1 MNFCLFIKSIF
12 ATLNVVDRPMKAKSL
27 LKLASLFSLSV
38 ILLSLSGCNNS
49 NTNTVVS
56 FLPLE
61 GSCGAYGTAYHHGIN
76 YFLNNNEE
84 LNFEYINYD
93 DSKIEETLKNKNT
106 KAIIGSFND
115 ELNNSV
121 TSNND
126 IPIITSF
133 YKPIDYEYNA
143 DKAFFPLIPSLT
155 KEAEALGDLMLL
167 DESITS
173 VGVLFSDEECYEEMY
188 ITLSEKLGHNI
199 FVGYELDAEHDAY
212 SAMLDIVIADNHDAL
227 VLFTNI
233 YDFNN
238 LIYKLAIKDNETAVY
253 APSYIKRFFNVPP
266 NYNEDKFSI
275 YYPKFTN
282 SLNINEEELNA
293 TFTASEYYEELN
305 PTIKKRITDN
315 FSFFVDGYLAVSI
328 LNSAINEIVSKL
340 INTKELTKLL
350 HKNELFKLEAENLV
364 KYTKS

>member
-1 MNFCLFIKSIF
+1 MKVKS
-12 ATLNVVDRPMKAKSL
+12 R
-27 LKLASLFSLSV
+27 LALFSSLDV
-38 ILLSLSGCNNS
+38 LMILLSLSGCSNS
-49 NTNTVVS
+49 NTNIVVS
-56 FLPLE
+56 FIPVE
-61 GSCGAYGTAYHHGIN
+61 GSHGAYGTAYYHGIN
-76 YFLNNNEE
+76 YFINTNEE
-84 LNFEYINYD
+84 LYFEYINYD
-93 DSKIEETLKNKNT
+93 DSKIEETLENKNT
-106 KAIIGSFND
+106 KSIIGSFND
-115 ELNNSV
+115 ELNNNV
-121 TSNND
+121 ISNND
-126 IPIITSF
+126 IPIITSS
-133 YKPIDYEYNA
+133 YKPVDYKYNA
-143 DKAFFPLIPSLT
+143 DKAFFPLVPSLT
-155 KEAEALGDLMLL
+155 LEAESLGDLMAT

-173 VGVLFSDEECYEEMY
+173 VGVLFSDEEVYEEMY
-188 ITLSEKLGHNI
+188 LTLSEKLGHNI

-253 APSYIKRFFNVPP
+253 APSYIERFFNVPP

-293 TFTASEYYEELN
+293 TFIASEYYEELS
-305 PTIKKRITDN
+305 PIIKKRITDN
-315 FSFFVDGYLAVSI
+315 FSFFMDGYLAVSI
-328 LNSAINEIVSKL
+328 LNITINEIDSKL

>member
-1 MNFCLFIKSIF
+1 
-12 ATLNVVDRPMKAKSL
+12 MKAKSL
-27 LKLASLFSLSV
+27 LKLASLLSLSF
-38 ILLSLSGCNNS
+38 ILFSLSGCS
-49 NTNTVVS
+49 DTNTNKVVS

-61 GSCGAYGTAYHHGIN
+61 GSYGAYGTSYYHGIN

-115 ELNNSV
+115 ELNNNI

-126 IPIITSF
+126 IPLITSF
-133 YKPIDYEYNA
+133 YKPVDYEYS
-143 DKAFFPLIPSLT
+143 DSKAFFPLIPSLT
-155 KEAEALGDLMLL
+155 LEAESLGDLMLL

-188 ITLSEKLGHNI
+188 ITLSEKLGHYI

-212 SAMLDIVIADNHDAL
+212 SAMLDIVIAGNHDAL
-227 VLFTNI
+227 VFFTNI

-238 LIYKLAIKDNETAVY
+238 LIYNLAIKDNETDVY
-253 APSYIKRFFNVPP
+253 ASSFIERFFNVPP
-266 NYNEDKFSI
+266 NYNKDKFGI

-282 SLNINEEELNA
+282 ALNINEEELKA
-293 TFTASEYYEELN
+293 TFIASEYYEELS
-305 PTIKKRITDN
+305 PIIKKRITDN
-315 FSFFVDGYLAVSI
+315 FSFFMDGYLAVSI
-328 LNSAINEIVSKL
+328 LNSAINEIDSKL

-350 HKNELFKLEAENLV
+350 HKNELFKLEAENLL